1 MNKDTLI
8 DQLLIVACIG
18 FAVVSPVY
26 LALFLGWLY
35 E

>member
-1 MNKDTLI
+1 MKKDTLI
-8 DQLLIVACIG
+8 DQLLILAVIG

-26 LALFLGWLY
+26 LALFAGWLY